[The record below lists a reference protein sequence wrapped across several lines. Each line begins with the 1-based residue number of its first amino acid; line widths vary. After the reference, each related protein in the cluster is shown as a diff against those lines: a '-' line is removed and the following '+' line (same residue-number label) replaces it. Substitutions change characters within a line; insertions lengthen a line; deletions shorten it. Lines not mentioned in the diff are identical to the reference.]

1 MPQRSLQWR
10 DLTAGIVVLGVL
22 LVGTAATLRYARIG
36 SLHGDT
42 VRYYAALASARNV
55 MGGSEVW
62 MSGTKI
68 GRVSSVY
75 FAPPTADTSRRVIV
89 EFEVLKKYRDQIRG
103 NSFARLGTGTRVM
116 GPTVLGISVGSRN
129 TRLLAEGDTILG
141 KPAADVQT
149 LTASFG
155 EVAQEIP
162 AVMANV
168 KVLSSSLESTR
179 GTIGALTTLD
189 APKRFE
195 ALVNNA
201 SRLTDR
207 ATAGEG
213 TLALA
218 LQRGQLIA
226 RAKAAA
232 AQADSVRL
240 LLSSGRTSLGRFRRD
255 STLLRAVGDLRDELS
270 ITSALLSEKSGTL
283 ARLQQD
289 SIIAVQTAE
298 MSKQMTELFT
308 DIKKRPFRYIA
319 F

>member
-1 MPQRSLQWR
+1 
-10 DLTAGIVVLGVL
+10 
-22 LVGTAATLRYARIG
+22 
-36 SLHGDT
+36 
-42 VRYYAALASARNV
+42 
-55 MGGSEVW
+55 
-62 MSGTKI
+62 
-68 GRVSSVY
+68 
-75 FAPPTADTSRRVIV
+75 
-89 EFEVLKKYRDQIRG
+89 
-103 NSFARLGTGTRVM
+103 M